1 MTSHEVYAALFWIVA
16 GGYVAY
22 LGWTLYRIAA
32 ERTARSRH
40 PSSLPQ
46 LAGGDAEVRGRGGS
60 SGLSAAR
67 ASSSSST
74 AASVSP
80 RSARSTNRW

>member
-40 PSSLPQ
+40 PSSLPHAVVEMPRYETEEE
-46 LAGGDAEVRGRGGS
+46 L
-60 SGLSAAR
+60 SGETREPSA
-67 ASSSSST
+67 
-74 AASVSP
+74 SP
-80 RSARSTNRW
+80 RSLVEFLFD